1 MIIQDALNASLNAS
15 LNQNEANDDTINRDE
30 TVVSAQ
36 AVWNAILPRG
46 NIPAMDVVLTANY
59 NKVEDT
65 VDPSQDIKFYQ
76 VFLGLTVAY
85 Q

>member
-1 MIIQDALNASLNAS
+1 
-15 LNQNEANDDTINRDE
+15 
-30 TVVSAQ
+30 VSAQ

-46 NIPAMDVVLTANY
+46 NIPAIDVVLTANY
-59 NKVEDT
+59 SKTEDV
-65 VDPSQDIKFYQ
+65 VDPTQDLKFYQ